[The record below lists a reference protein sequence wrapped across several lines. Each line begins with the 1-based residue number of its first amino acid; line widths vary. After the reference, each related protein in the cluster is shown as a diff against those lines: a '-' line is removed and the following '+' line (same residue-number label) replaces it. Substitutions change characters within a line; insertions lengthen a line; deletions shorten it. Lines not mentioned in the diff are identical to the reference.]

1 MKEGEVI
8 YIMYNH
14 PECAVPTELLLS
26 GRNKGRENWNHR
38 NNTVGL
44 HQHYPKHITI
54 WINKDQFITS
64 SFILGFLEGFGIGKT
79 YQQLFNSVNIKVTG
93 SYIQE
98 DLPWINELQQTVSG
112 ELRRALV
119 RLATMNTTNDE

>member
-1 MKEGEVI
+1 MKEGEII

-14 PECAVPTELLLS
+14 PECAVQTELLLS
-26 GRNKGRENWNHR
+26 GRNKGRENWKRR
-38 NNTVGL
+38 NNRVDHTNPA
-44 HQHYPKHITI
+44 PKHITI

-64 SFILGFLEGFGIGKT
+64 SFILGFLEEFGIGKT
-79 YQQLFNSVNIKVTG
+79 HQQLFNSVNIKVTG
-93 SYIQE
+93 SYAQE

-119 RLATMNTTNDE
+119 RLATMNTTNN